1 VRDDL
6 DGRVSCV
13 LQGAKTHVGLESTV
27 VDCTGRHPV
36 VLRSGAVTL
45 EQLQAVLPST
55 TVYAKMKTTAA
66 KSPGMKY
73 RHYSPRARVVV
84 TSALTMPVVTPGE
97 PSAYIGIH
105 TPMHVRAYGSVLLCG
120 DMADYARKVFS
131 FFRQC
136 DKKHIATIY
145 CEEVSEEGIGRA
157 VMDRILRAAHH

>member
-73 RHYSPRARVVV
+73 RHYSPHARVVV
-84 TSALTMPVVTPGE
+84 TSALTMPVLTPRE
-97 PSAYIGIH
+97 DAAYIGLH
-105 TPMHVRAYGSVLLCG
+105 TPMHVRIFSSVLLCD